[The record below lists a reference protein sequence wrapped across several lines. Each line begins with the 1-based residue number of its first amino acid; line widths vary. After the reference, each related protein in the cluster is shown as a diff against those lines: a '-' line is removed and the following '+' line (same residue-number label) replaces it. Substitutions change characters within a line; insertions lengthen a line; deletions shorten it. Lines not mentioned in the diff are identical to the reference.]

1 MATTANIDV
10 YGVQAALK
18 ELNDID
24 RKIRRQVTKDI
35 TAVGTKIVTEARS
48 MVASYPNSKGNGA
61 PLSGMVRGSLVRGRE
76 AGWNTSEVQKGFAV
90 KVGVR
95 GTRERYVDFDKGG
108 YTRQVVY
115 GAKPYRLMV
124 IQQKSYAGAIYDHAG
139 NGISGL
145 RNTAFIA
152 NLNKEEGDAPRVID
166 KAVENNRPAVTAE
179 LLSIVG
185 KVMTQTNR
193 NLVVSRG
200 N

>member
-35 TAVGTKIVTEARS
+35 KSVGNQIVQEARQ
-48 MVASYPNSKGNGA
+48 MVQTQSRSDGA
-61 PLSGMVRGSLVRGRE
+61 PLSGMRRGSLIRGRE
-76 AGWNTSEVQKGFAV
+76 AAWNVSEVQGGFNV
-90 KVGVR
+90 RVGVR
-95 GTRERYVDFDKGG
+95 ATRERYVDFNQGG

-115 GAKPYRLMV
+115 GAKPYQLMV
-124 IQQKSYAGAIYDHAG
+124 IQQKSFAGAIYDHAG
-139 NGISGL
+139 AGISGI
-145 RNTAFIA
+145 RNTAFIT
-152 NLNKEEGDAPRVID
+152 NLNKEVGDAPRVID
-166 KAVENNRPAVTAE
+166 KAVENNRPGVTAE

-185 KVMTQTNR
+185 KVMEQTNR
-193 NLVVSRG
+193 NLVVTRG

>member
-1 MATTANIDV
+1 MGITGQVDV
-10 YGVQAALK
+10 YGVQQAMK

-35 TAVGTKIVTEARS
+35 KSVGNQIVQEARQ
-48 MVASYPNSKGNGA
+48 MVQSQSRSDGA
-61 PLSGMVRGSLVRGRE
+61 PLSGMRRGSLIKGRE
-76 AGWNTSEVQKGFAV
+76 AAWNVSEVQGGFNV
-90 KVGVR
+90 RVGVR
-95 GTRERYVDFDKGG
+95 ASRERYVDFDQGG

-115 GAKPYRLMV
+115 GAKPYQLMV
-124 IQQKSYAGAIYDHAG
+124 IQQKSFAGAIYDHAG
-139 NGISGL
+139 AGISGI

-152 NLNKEEGDAPRVID
+152 NLNKEVGDAPRVVN

-185 KVMTQTNR
+185 KVMQQTNR

>member
-35 TAVGTKIVTEARS
+35 KSVGNQIVQEARQ
-48 MVASYPNSKGNGA
+48 MVQTQSRSDGA
-61 PLSGMVRGSLVRGRE
+61 PLSGMRRGSLIRGRE
-76 AGWNTSEVQKGFAV
+76 AGWNISDVQGGFNV
-90 KVGVR
+90 RVGVR
-95 GTRERYVDFDKGG
+95 ATRERYVDFNQGG

-115 GAKPYRLMV
+115 GAKPYQLMV
-124 IQQKSYAGAIYDHAG
+124 IQQKSFAGAIYDHAG
-139 NGISGL
+139 AGISGI

-152 NLNKEEGDAPRVID
+152 NLNKEVGDAPRVID
-166 KAVENNRPAVTAE
+166 KAVENNRPGVTAE

-185 KVMTQTNR
+185 KVMEQTNR
-193 NLVVSRG
+193 NLVVTRG

>member
-35 TAVGTKIVTEARS
+35 KSVGNQIVQEARQ
-48 MVASYPNSKGNGA
+48 MVQTQSRSDGA
-61 PLSGMVRGSLVRGRE
+61 PLSGMRRGSLIRGRE
-76 AGWNTSEVQKGFAV
+76 AAWNVSEVQGGFNV
-90 KVGVR
+90 RVGVR
-95 GTRERYVDFDKGG
+95 ATRERYVDFNQGG

-115 GAKPYRLMV
+115 GAKPYQLMV
-124 IQQKSYAGAIYDHAG
+124 IQQKSFAGAIYDHAG
-139 NGISGL
+139 AGISGI

-152 NLNKEEGDAPRVID
+152 SLKKEVGDAPRVID
-166 KAVENNRPAVTAE
+166 KAVENNRPGVTAE

-185 KVMTQTNR
+185 KVMEQTNR
-193 NLVVSRG
+193 NLVVTRG

>member
-1 MATTANIDV
+1 MGITGQIDV
-10 YGVQAALK
+10 YGVQNALK

-35 TAVGTKIVTEARS
+35 KTVGNQIVQEARS
-48 MVASYPNSKGNGA
+48 MVSTQSRSNGA
-61 PLSGMVRGSLVRGRE
+61 PLSGMRRGSLIRGRE
-76 AGWNTSEVQKGFAV
+76 AAWNISEVQGGFNV
-90 KVGVR
+90 RVGVR
-95 GTRERYVDFDKGG
+95 ATKERYVDFDQGG

-124 IQQKSYAGAIYDHAG
+124 VQQKSFAGAIYDHAG
-139 NGISGL
+139 AGISGV

-152 NLNKEEGDAPRVID
+152 NLNKEVGDAPRVID
-166 KAVENNRPAVTAE
+166 KAVESNRPAVTAE

-185 KVMTQTNR
+185 KVMQQTNR

>member
-1 MATTANIDV
+1 MGITGQIDV
-10 YGVQAALK
+10 YGVQNALK

-35 TAVGTKIVTEARS
+35 KTVGNQIVQEARS
-48 MVASYPNSKGNGA
+48 MVSTQSRSNGA
-61 PLSGMVRGSLVRGRE
+61 PLSGMRRGSLIRGRE
-76 AGWNTSEVQKGFAV
+76 AAWNISEVQGGFNV
-90 KVGVR
+90 RVGVR
-95 GTRERYVDFDKGG
+95 ATKERYVDFDQGG

-124 IQQKSYAGAIYDHAG
+124 VQQKSFAGAIYDHAG
-139 NGISGL
+139 AGISGI

-152 NLNKEEGDAPRVID
+152 SLKKEVGDAPRVID
-166 KAVENNRPAVTAE
+166 KAVESNRPAVTAE

>member
-35 TAVGTKIVTEARS
+35 KSVGNQIVQEARQ
-48 MVASYPNSKGNGA
+48 MVQTQSRSDGA
-61 PLSGMVRGSLVRGRE
+61 PLSGMRRGSLIRGRE
-76 AGWNTSEVQKGFAV
+76 AAWNVSEVQGGFNV
-90 KVGVR
+90 RVGVR
-95 GTRERYVDFDKGG
+95 ASRERYVDFNQGG

-115 GAKPYRLMV
+115 GAKPYQLMV
-124 IQQKSYAGAIYDHAG
+124 IQQKSFAGAIYDHAG
-139 NGISGL
+139 SGISGI

-152 NLNKEEGDAPRVID
+152 NLNKEVGDAPRVID
-166 KAVENNRPAVTAE
+166 KAVENNRPGVTAE

-185 KVMTQTNR
+185 KVMEQTNR
-193 NLVVSRG
+193 NLVVTRG

>member
-35 TAVGTKIVTEARS
+35 KSVSNQIVQEARQ
-48 MVASYPNSKGNGA
+48 MVQTQSRSDGA
-61 PLSGMVRGSLVRGRE
+61 PLSGMRRGSLIRGRE
-76 AGWNTSEVQKGFAV
+76 AAWNVSEVQGGFNV
-90 KVGVR
+90 RVGVR
-95 GTRERYVDFDKGG
+95 ASRERYVDFNQGG

-115 GAKPYRLMV
+115 GAKPYQLMV
-124 IQQKSYAGAIYDHAG
+124 IQQKSFAGAIYDHAG
-139 NGISGL
+139 AGISGI

-152 NLNKEEGDAPRVID
+152 NLNKEVGDAPRVID
-166 KAVENNRPAVTAE
+166 KAVENNRPGVTAE

-185 KVMTQTNR
+185 KVMEQTNR
-193 NLVVSRG
+193 NLVVTRG

>member
-1 MATTANIDV
+1 MARTANIDV

-35 TAVGTKIVTEARS
+35 KSVGNQIVQEARQ
-48 MVASYPNSKGNGA
+48 MVQTQSRSDGA
-61 PLSGMVRGSLVRGRE
+61 PLSGMRRGSLIRGRE
-76 AGWNTSEVQKGFAV
+76 AAWNVSEVQGGFNV
-90 KVGVR
+90 RVGVR
-95 GTRERYVDFDKGG
+95 ATRERYVDFNQGG

-115 GAKPYRLMV
+115 GAKPYQLMV
-124 IQQKSYAGAIYDHAG
+124 IQQKSFAGAIYDHAG
-139 NGISGL
+139 AGISGI

-152 NLNKEEGDAPRVID
+152 NLNKEVGDAPRVID
-166 KAVENNRPAVTAE
+166 KAVENNRPGVTAE

-185 KVMTQTNR
+185 KVMEQTNR
-193 NLVVSRG
+193 NLVVTRG

>member
-1 MATTANIDV
+1 MGITGQVDV
-10 YGVQAALK
+10 YGVQNALK

-35 TAVGTKIVTEARS
+35 KSVGNQIVQEARQ
-48 MVASYPNSKGNGA
+48 MVQTQSRSDGA
-61 PLSGMVRGSLVRGRE
+61 PLSGMRRGSLIQGRE
-76 AGWNTSEVQKGFAV
+76 AGWNISEVQGGFNV
-90 KVGVR
+90 RVGVR
-95 GTRERYVDFDKGG
+95 ATKERYVDFDQGG

-124 IQQKSYAGAIYDHAG
+124 VQQKSFAGAIYDHAG
-139 NGISGL
+139 AGISGF

-152 NLNKEEGDAPRVID
+152 NLNKEVGDAPRVID
-166 KAVENNRPAVTAE
+166 KAVENNRPGVTAE

-185 KVMTQTNR
+185 KVMEQTNR

>member
-1 MATTANIDV
+1 MGITGQVDV
-10 YGVQAALK
+10 YGVQAALR

-35 TAVGTKIVTEARS
+35 KTVGNQIVQEARS
-48 MVASYPNSKGNGA
+48 MVSTQSRSNGA
-61 PLSGMVRGSLVRGRE
+61 PLSGMRRGSLIRGRE
-76 AGWNTSEVQKGFAV
+76 AGWNISEVQGGFNV
-90 KVGVR
+90 RVGVR
-95 GTRERYVDFDKGG
+95 ATKERYVDFDQGG

-124 IQQKSYAGAIYDHAG
+124 VQQKSFAGAIYDHAG
-139 NGISGL
+139 AGISGI

-152 NLNKEEGDAPRVID
+152 SLKKEVGDAPRVID
-166 KAVENNRPAVTAE
+166 KAVESNRPAVTAE

>member
-35 TAVGTKIVTEARS
+35 KSVGNQIVQEARQ
-48 MVASYPNSKGNGA
+48 MVQTQSRSDGA
-61 PLSGMVRGSLVRGRE
+61 PLSGMRRGSLIRGRE
-76 AGWNTSEVQKGFAV
+76 AAWNVSEVQGGFNV
-90 KVGVR
+90 RVGVR
-95 GTRERYVDFDKGG
+95 ASRERYVDFNQGG

-115 GAKPYRLMV
+115 GAKPYQLMV
-124 IQQKSYAGAIYDHAG
+124 IQQKSFAGAIYDHAG
-139 NGISGL
+139 AGISGI

-152 NLNKEEGDAPRVID
+152 NLNKEVGDAPRVID
-166 KAVENNRPAVTAE
+166 KAVENNRPGVTAE

-185 KVMTQTNR
+185 KVMQQTNR
-193 NLVVSRG
+193 NMVVTRG

>member
-35 TAVGTKIVTEARS
+35 KSVGNQIVQEARQ
-48 MVASYPNSKGNGA
+48 MVQTQSRSDGA
-61 PLSGMVRGSLVRGRE
+61 PLSGMRRGSLIQGRE
-76 AGWNTSEVQKGFAV
+76 AAWNVSEVQGGFNV
-90 KVGVR
+90 RVGVR
-95 GTRERYVDFDKGG
+95 ATRERYVDFNQGG

-115 GAKPYRLMV
+115 GAKPYQLMV
-124 IQQKSYAGAIYDHAG
+124 IQQKSFAGAIYDHAG
-139 NGISGL
+139 AGISGI

-152 NLNKEEGDAPRVID
+152 NLNKEVGDAPRVID
-166 KAVENNRPAVTAE
+166 KAVENNRPGVTAE

-185 KVMTQTNR
+185 KVMQQTNR
-193 NLVVSRG
+193 NLVVTRG

>member
-1 MATTANIDV
+1 MGITGQIDV
-10 YGVQAALK
+10 YGVQNALK

-35 TAVGTKIVTEARS
+35 KSVGNQIVTEARS
-48 MVASYPNSKGNGA
+48 MVATQSTSNGA
-61 PLSGMVRGSLVRGRE
+61 PLSGMRRGSLIRGRE
-76 AGWNTSEVQKGFAV
+76 AGWNISEVQGGFNMR
-90 KVGVR
+90 VGVR
-95 GTRERYVDFDKGG
+95 ATKERYVDFDQGG

-124 IQQKSYAGAIYDHAG
+124 IQQKSFAGAIYDHAG
-139 NGISGL
+139 AGISGV

-152 NLNKEEGDAPRVID
+152 NLNKEVGDAPRVID
-166 KAVENNRPAVTAE
+166 KAVESNRPAVTAE

-185 KVMTQTNR
+185 KVMAQTNR
-193 NLVVSRG
+193 NMVVTRG

>member
-35 TAVGTKIVTEARS
+35 KSVGNQIVQEARQ
-48 MVASYPNSKGNGA
+48 MVQTQSRSDGA
-61 PLSGMVRGSLVRGRE
+61 PLSGMRRGSLIQGRE
-76 AGWNTSEVQKGFAV
+76 AAWNVSEVQGGFNV
-90 KVGVR
+90 RVGVR
-95 GTRERYVDFDKGG
+95 ATRERYVDFNQGG

-115 GAKPYRLMV
+115 GAKPYQLMV
-124 IQQKSYAGAIYDHAG
+124 IQQKSFAGAIYDHAG
-139 NGISGL
+139 AGISGI

-152 NLNKEEGDAPRVID
+152 NLNKEVGDAPRVID
-166 KAVENNRPAVTAE
+166 KAVENNRPGVTAE

-185 KVMTQTNR
+185 KVMEQTNR
-193 NLVVSRG
+193 NLVVTRG

>member
-1 MATTANIDV
+1 MGITGQIDV
-10 YGVQAALK
+10 YGVQNALK

-35 TAVGTKIVTEARS
+35 KTVGNQIVQEARS
-48 MVASYPNSKGNGA
+48 MVSTQSRGNGA
-61 PLSGMVRGSLVRGRE
+61 PLSGMRRGSLIRGRE
-76 AGWNTSEVQKGFAV
+76 AAWNVSEVQGGFNV
-90 KVGVR
+90 RVGVR
-95 GTRERYVDFDKGG
+95 ATKERYVDFDQGG

-124 IQQKSYAGAIYDHAG
+124 VQQKSFAGAIYDHAG
-139 NGISGL
+139 AGISGV

-152 NLNKEEGDAPRVID
+152 NLNKEVGDAPRVID
-166 KAVENNRPAVTAE
+166 KAVESNRSAVTAE

-185 KVMTQTNR
+185 KVMQQTNR
-193 NLVVSRG
+193 NLVVTRG

>member
-35 TAVGTKIVTEARS
+35 KSVGNQIVQEARQ
-48 MVASYPNSKGNGA
+48 MVQTQSRSDGA
-61 PLSGMVRGSLVRGRE
+61 PLSGMRRGSLIQGRE
-76 AGWNTSEVQKGFAV
+76 AGWNISEVQGGFNV
-90 KVGVR
+90 RVGVR
-95 GTRERYVDFDKGG
+95 ATRERYVDFNQGG

-115 GAKPYRLMV
+115 GAKPYQLMV
-124 IQQKSYAGAIYDHAG
+124 IQQKSFAGAIYDHAG
-139 NGISGL
+139 AGISGI

-152 NLNKEEGDAPRVID
+152 NLNKEVGDAPRVID
-166 KAVENNRPAVTAE
+166 KAVENNRPGVTAE
-179 LLSIVG
+179 LLTIVG
-185 KVMTQTNR
+185 KVMEQTNR
-193 NLVVSRG
+193 NLVVTRG

>member
-35 TAVGTKIVTEARS
+35 KSVGNQIVQEARQ
-48 MVASYPNSKGNGA
+48 MVQTQSRSDGA
-61 PLSGMVRGSLVRGRE
+61 PLSGMRRGSLIRGRE
-76 AGWNTSEVQKGFAV
+76 AGWNISEVQGGFNV
-90 KVGVR
+90 RVGVR
-95 GTRERYVDFDKGG
+95 ATRERYVDFNQGG

-115 GAKPYRLMV
+115 GAKPYQLMV
-124 IQQKSYAGAIYDHAG
+124 IQQKSFAGAIYDHAG
-139 NGISGL
+139 AGISGI

-152 NLNKEEGDAPRVID
+152 NLKKEVGDAPRVID
-166 KAVENNRPAVTAE
+166 KAVESNRPAVTAE

-185 KVMTQTNR
+185 KVMEQTNR

>member
-1 MATTANIDV
+1 MGITGQIDV
-10 YGVQAALK
+10 YGVQNALK

-35 TAVGTKIVTEARS
+35 KTVGNQIVQEARS
-48 MVASYPNSKGNGA
+48 MVSTQSRSNGA
-61 PLSGMVRGSLVRGRE
+61 PLSGMRRGSLIRGRE
-76 AGWNTSEVQKGFAV
+76 AAWNISEVQGGFNV
-90 KVGVR
+90 RVGVR
-95 GTRERYVDFDKGG
+95 ATKERYVDFDQGG

-124 IQQKSYAGAIYDHAG
+124 VQQKSFAGAIYDHAG
-139 NGISGL
+139 AGISGV

-152 NLNKEEGDAPRVID
+152 NLNKEVGDAPRVID
-166 KAVENNRPAVTAE
+166 KAVESNRPAVTAE

>member
-35 TAVGTKIVTEARS
+35 KSVGNQIVQEARQ
-48 MVASYPNSKGNGA
+48 MVQTQSRSDGA
-61 PLSGMVRGSLVRGRE
+61 PLSGMRRGSLIRGRE
-76 AGWNTSEVQKGFAV
+76 AAWNVSEVQGGFNV
-90 KVGVR
+90 RVGVR
-95 GTRERYVDFDKGG
+95 ATRERYVDFNKGG

-115 GAKPYRLMV
+115 GAKPYQLMV
-124 IQQKSYAGAIYDHAG
+124 IQQKSFAGAIYDHAG
-139 NGISGL
+139 AGISGI

-152 NLNKEEGDAPRVID
+152 NLNKEVGDAPRVID
-166 KAVENNRPAVTAE
+166 KAVENNRPGVTAE

-185 KVMTQTNR
+185 KVMQQTNR
-193 NLVVSRG
+193 NLVVTRG

>member
-1 MATTANIDV
+1 MGITGQIDV
-10 YGVQAALK
+10 YGVQNALK

-35 TAVGTKIVTEARS
+35 KAVGNQIVQEARS
-48 MVASYPNSKGNGA
+48 MVSTQSTSNGA
-61 PLSGMVRGSLVRGRE
+61 PLSGMRRGSLIRGRE
-76 AGWNTSEVQKGFAV
+76 AGWNVSEVQGGFNV
-90 KVGVR
+90 RVGVR
-95 GTRERYVDFDKGG
+95 ATKERYVDFDQGG

-124 IQQKSYAGAIYDHAG
+124 IQQKSFAGAIYDHAG
-139 NGISGL
+139 AGISGI

-152 NLNKEEGDAPRVID
+152 NLNKEVGDAPRVVD
-166 KAVENNRPAVTAE
+166 KAVESSRPAVTAE

-185 KVMTQTNR
+185 KVMAQTNR
-193 NLVVSRG
+193 NMVVTRG

>member
-35 TAVGTKIVTEARS
+35 KSVGNQIVQEARQ
-48 MVASYPNSKGNGA
+48 MVQTQSRSDGA
-61 PLSGMVRGSLVRGRE
+61 PLSGMRRGSLIRGRE
-76 AGWNTSEVQKGFAV
+76 AAWNVSEVQGGFNV
-90 KVGVR
+90 RVGVR
-95 GTRERYVDFDKGG
+95 ATRERYVDFDQGG

-115 GAKPYRLMV
+115 GAKPYQLMV
-124 IQQKSYAGAIYDHAG
+124 IQQKSFAGAIYDHAG
-139 NGISGL
+139 AGISGI

-152 NLNKEEGDAPRVID
+152 NLNKEVGDAPRVID
-166 KAVENNRPAVTAE
+166 KAVENNRPGVTAE

-185 KVMTQTNR
+185 KVMEQTNR
-193 NLVVSRG
+193 NLVVTRG

>member
-35 TAVGTKIVTEARS
+35 KSVGTKIVTEARQ
-48 MVASYPNSKGNGA
+48 MVRSQSRSDGA
-61 PLSGMVRGSLVRGRE
+61 PLSGMRRGSLIKGRE
-76 AGWNTSEVQKGFAV
+76 AAWNVSEVQGGFNV
-90 KVGVR
+90 RVGVR
-95 GTRERYVDFDKGG
+95 SIRECYVHFNQGG

-124 IQQKSYAGAIYDHAG
+124 IQQKSFAGAIYDHAG
-139 NGISGL
+139 AGISGI
-145 RNTAFIA
+145 RNTSFIA

-179 LLSIVG
+179 LLTIVG
-185 KVMTQTNR
+185 KVMQQTNR

>member
-35 TAVGTKIVTEARS
+35 KSVGNQIVQEARQ
-48 MVASYPNSKGNGA
+48 MVQTQSRSDNA
-61 PLSGMVRGSLVRGRE
+61 PLSGMRRGSLIRGRE
-76 AGWNTSEVQKGFAV
+76 AAWNVSEVQGGFNV
-90 KVGVR
+90 RVGVR
-95 GTRERYVDFDKGG
+95 ATRERYVDFNQGG

-115 GAKPYRLMV
+115 GAKPYQLMV
-124 IQQKSYAGAIYDHAG
+124 IQQKSFAGAIYDHAG
-139 NGISGL
+139 AGISGI

-152 NLNKEEGDAPRVID
+152 NLNKEVGDAPRVID
-166 KAVENNRPAVTAE
+166 KAVENNRPGVTAE

-185 KVMTQTNR
+185 KVMEQTNR
-193 NLVVSRG
+193 NLVVTRG